1 MIKTI
6 ADLLREL
13 MVKEAA
19 ELDEEPVNHGPTI
32 GAMYEGLARDIL
44 DRAIPAE
51 LDVRVVDGFIEGVDG
66 ILSPQIDAMIVT
78 GEGRQI
84 PYTSNFVWPIAD
96 VIAVFEVKKT
106 LYADDL
112 ADAFGKLRTIKHM
125 SEAHDQNGSKVAAIH
140 APGLAPASAMTSG
153 ACTPSTISAF
163 ATACGPVST
172 SAPASR

>member
-19 ELDEEPVNHGPTI
+19 ELDEEPVKHGPTI

-78 GEGRQI
+78 GEGRQL

-125 SEAHDQNGSKVAAIH
+125 SEARVQNGVKVAAGPSFRAFAKTTGTI
-140 APGLAPASAMTSG
+140 PDRLK
-153 ACTPSTISAF
+153 PSTRF
-163 ATACGPVST
+163 PT
-172 SAPASR
+172 S